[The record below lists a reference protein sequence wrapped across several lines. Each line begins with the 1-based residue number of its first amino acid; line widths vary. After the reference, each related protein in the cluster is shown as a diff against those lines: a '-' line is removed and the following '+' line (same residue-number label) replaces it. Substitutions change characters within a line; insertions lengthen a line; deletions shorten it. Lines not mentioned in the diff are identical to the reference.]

1 MVRSISKEDRVAN
14 LVLLTGISGFLG
26 GHIGLELLRQGFAVR
41 GSVRSLSKADKVRAT
56 LARAGGD
63 VSRLEFVELDLN
75 SDAGWDAA
83 MPGVRY
89 LQHTAS
95 PFVTD
100 IPRDKMELIRPAV
113 GGTRRALTAALKA
126 NVERIVLT
134 SSMAAIGYGHDKAR
148 TAPFTAADWT
158 ALEGRGVNAYIES
171 KTLAEKEAWT
181 IVDSAGRHDDL
192 VAINPAAILG
202 PLLDEDPGTSAAL
215 IARLMNGSIPAAAR
229 IYFAAVD
236 VRDVAAAHVK
246 AMLTPAAG
254 GHRFPMGDKTFSLLD
269 FSNAVRAA
277 APEFTKRLPSRTLP
291 DWLVR
296 LFAFVDRDIRGNLGE
311 LGVIRRVDSSDVE
324 NLLGRPLVPTP
335 DAVAATARSLLEQG
349 VVKRP

>member
-1 MVRSISKEDRVAN
+1 MAD

-26 GHIGLELLRQGFAVR
+26 GHVGLELLRQGYAVR

-56 LARAGGD
+56 LARAGAD

-75 SDAGWDAA
+75 SDTGWDAA

-100 IPRDKMELIRPAV
+100 IPKDKMELIRPAV
-113 GGTRRALTAALKA
+113 DGTTRALNAALKA

-148 TAPFTAADWT
+148 TKPFTAADWT
-158 ALEGRGVNAYIES
+158 DLEGRGVNAYTES
-171 KTLAEKEAWT
+171 KTLAEKAAWT

-215 IARLMNGSIPAAAR
+215 IARLMNGSVPAAAR
-229 IYFAAVD
+229 ISFAVVD

-246 AMLTPAAG
+246 AMVTPWAG
-254 GHRFPMGDKTFSLLD
+254 GHRFPMGDKTLSLLD
-269 FSNAVRAA
+269 FANTLRRRVPAFA
-277 APEFTKRLPSRTLP
+277 ERLPRVTVP
-291 DWLVR
+291 DWMVK
-296 LFAFVDRDIRGNLGE
+296 LFAFVDKDIRGNVGE
-311 LGVIRRVDSSDVE
+311 LGVVRSVDSTDVE
-324 NLLGRPLVPTP
+324 KLLGRKLVSSDEAT
-335 DAVAATARSLLEQG
+335 VATARSLVEQG
-349 VVKRP
+349 VVKQP